1 VLTVI
6 HVSVENDPLIWVPA
20 WLTLALLVTAAIV
33 AGLQVREARRLRV
46 IQVRPYVDV
55 DFDVSRPPM
64 IYLVIRNTG
73 NGRATDVH
81 VTFDPPLTSSLDREG
96 DDRVASFVGHSW
108 PALVPGKRVETLF
121 DSAIARLA
129 DNSPLPLR
137 YTVSVTYSA
146 PDFPKE
152 KFRDQYE
159 LDIGAYRNMHYT
171 RERGIEDLAKALD
184 GLKRVFDKWDHNGAL
199 EVVTTDRKQ
208 ADEEL
213 KQLYE
218 ERRRFFAERT
228 AESQATPEGSA
239 SGGPSSHEDEAPSD
253 SPAHEPRMGHIEDDS

>member
-1 VLTVI
+1 VLTLI
-6 HVSVENDPLIWVPA
+6 HVSFESDPLIWVPA

-33 AGLQVREARRLRV
+33 AGLQVREARRLRA

-55 DFDVSRPPM
+55 DFDLSRPPM

-73 NGRATDVH
+73 NGRATNVD
-81 VTFDPPLTSSLDREG
+81 VTFDPPLTSSLDSEE

-108 PALVPGKRVETLF
+108 PTLVPGKRVETLF

-129 DNSPLPLR
+129 DNSALPLR

-152 KFRDQYE
+152 KFRDRYE

-171 RERGIEDLAKALD
+171 RERGIEDVAKALD

-213 KQLYE
+213 KQFYE
-218 ERRRFFAERT
+218 ERRLLFGERA
-228 AESQATPEGSA
+228 AESQPRPVDSVSE
-239 SGGPSSHEDEAPSD
+239 GPSSQEDADTEGPSG
-253 SPAHEPRMGHIEDDS
+253 S